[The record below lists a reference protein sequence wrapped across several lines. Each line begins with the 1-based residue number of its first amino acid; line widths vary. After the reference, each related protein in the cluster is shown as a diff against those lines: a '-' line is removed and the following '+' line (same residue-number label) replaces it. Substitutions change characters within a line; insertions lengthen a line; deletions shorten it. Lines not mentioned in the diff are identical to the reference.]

1 MNAQQAVEIE
11 RIVSNFTEEDNE
23 AVYAEVEA
31 LDKKVPIHGLTAFIS
46 KYLPPDFDQEALALG
61 TDSTEYQ
68 ELAGAAIWDCITE
81 LVKRN
86 RALEISRRRHQFD
99 EVA

>member
-1 MNAQQAVEIE
+1 MNAQQAIDIE
-11 RIVSNFTEEDNE
+11 KIVAGFTEQDNE

-31 LDKKVPIHGLTAFIS
+31 LDKKVPIHGFTAFIS

-61 TDSTEYQ
+61 ADSTEYQ
-68 ELAGAAIWDCITE
+68 ELASALIWDCIAE
-81 LVKRN
+81 LVKRH
-86 RALEISRRRHQFD
+86 RALEFYRRRHQLD

>member
-1 MNAQQAVEIE
+1 MNTQQAVDIE
-11 RIVSNFTEEDNE
+11 KIVVGFAEQDNE
-23 AVYAEVEA
+23 AVYAEVEE
-31 LDKKVPIHGLTAFIS
+31 LDKKVPIHGFTAFIR
-46 KYLPPDFDQEALALG
+46 KYLPQDFDQEALALG

-81 LVKRN
+81 LVKRQ
-86 RALEISRRRHQFD
+86 RAMEIYRRRHQFD

>member
-1 MNAQQAVEIE
+1 MNAQQAIDIE
-11 RIVSNFTEEDNE
+11 KIVAGFTEQDNE
-23 AVYAEVEA
+23 AVYAEVET
-31 LDKKVPIHGLTAFIS
+31 LDKKVPIHGFTAFIS

-68 ELAGAAIWDCITE
+68 EMAGAAIWDCITE
-81 LVKRN
+81 LVKRH
-86 RALEISRRRHQFD
+86 RALEVYRRRHQFD